1 MKISK
6 GKNEET
12 NTYKLL
18 GQDIE
23 TVSQVKDIGVIID
36 SELTFENHLCEKVK
50 KAPSIFAAMTFRY
63 LDSHFW

>member
-23 TVSQVKDIGVIID
+23 TVTQVKDIGVIID
-36 SELTFENHLCEKVK
+36 WAYIWKPPMWESQKSSFYICSNDFQV
-50 KAPSIFAAMTFRY
+50 FR
-63 LDSHFW
+63 